1 LLFFFFDTQIRFDIK
16 CTYLPY
22 LLLWV
27 VEVRVVVCF
36 FFEGVKERGGVAR
49 KRSRFVVVV
58 VMRQRCG
65 SFL

>member
-1 LLFFFFDTQIRFDIK
+1 LLFFDTQIRFDIK

-27 VEVRVVVCF
+27 VEVRVVVVVV
-36 FFEGVKERGGVAR
+36 FEGVKERGGVAR
-49 KRSRFVVVV
+49 KQSRFVVVI
-58 VMRQRCG
+58 MRQRCG